1 MTEKKKTPSQLD
13 FPAWKPTVGWFH
25 IFKTMIES
33 GDAAKMKGTA
43 FLVYAVIKS
52 HINPTKGIGFPS
64 LETIAN
70 KAGCTV
76 KTVKASIEK
85 LEDLGYLRR
94 KTIDGKP
101 SQYSL
106 IEKVQFDGMNET
118 GKQVPMEAHFDYVP
132 VAVNKAVQDIRNVMV
147 SGALPK
153 GSVVHIENL
162 SINMQV
168 LPQAT
173 EAHQYNLGDISN
185 PELREAMR
193 RAIQASKYNK
203 SEE

>member
-1 MTEKKKTPSQLD
+1 MNKKKSSSQLD

-25 IFKTMIES
+25 IFRTMIES

-76 KTVKASIEK
+76 KTVRASIEK
-85 LEDLGYLRR
+85 LEELGYLRR
-94 KTIDGKP
+94 KTVDGKP

-106 IEKVQFDGMNET
+106 IEKVQFDGMDET
-118 GKQVPMEAHFDYVP
+118 GKQVPMQANFDYVP
-132 VAVNKAVQDIRNVMV
+132 VAVNKAVQDIKNVMV
-147 SGALPK
+147 SGALPQ

-168 LPQAT
+168 LPQAL
-173 EAHQYNLGDISN
+173 EAHQYNLGDITN
-185 PELREAMR
+185 PEIRDAVR
-193 RAIQASKYNK
+193 RAMQAQKANK
-203 SEE
+203 LDE